1 MPKISVTVPH
11 TVGRDEAGE
20 RLKGFLSWLKDR
32 HKDQVADLQE
42 EWGENTLK
50 FSFKSYGF
58 KFQGSGVVEDADV
71 KVDVDLPFAA
81 MMFKG
86 KIESEMREMLTKAIG
101 RERKKA

>member
-11 TVGRDEAGE
+11 TVGREEASE
-20 RLKGFLSWLKDR
+20 RLKGFLSWLKER
-32 HKDQVADLQE
+32 HKDQVGDLRE
-42 EWGENTLK
+42 EWGENSLK

-71 KVDVDLPFAA
+71 KLDVDLPFAA

-86 KIESEMREMLTKAIG
+86 KIESEMREMLTKAIA
-101 RERKKA
+101 RERKKS

>member
-11 TVGRDEAGE
+11 TVGREEAGE
-20 RLKGFLSWLKDR
+20 RLKGFLSWLKER
-32 HKDQVADLQE
+32 HKDQVGDLQE

-50 FSFKSYGF
+50 FSFKTYGF
-58 KFQGSGVVEDADV
+58 KFQGSGVVEDAEV

-101 RERKKA
+101 RERKKT